1 MDIKDYG
8 GVVVCGNFAEVLP
21 EKPENLDYES
31 SAKWIEPYE
40 MEWREVMGDA
50 ICSCTT
56 VEVHYAPYY
65 GFDYYHRDTCSLM
78 RKLKAQPQ
86 IENLREVY
94 LPAMNQWSDSLKND
108 GKIHIWV
115 ENKSRKT
122 TVKVKTS
129 PHERPMNNLSLF
141 AQLVR

>member
-21 EKPENLDYES
+21 DKPESLDYES
-31 SAKWIEPYE
+31 SAKWVEPYE
-40 MEWREVMGDA
+40 LEWREVMGDA

-65 GFDYYHRDTCSLM
+65 GFDYYHSETCSLM
-78 RKLKAQPQ
+78 RKLKSQPQ

-94 LPAMNQWSDSLKND
+94 LPRMHQWSDSVEND

-115 ENKSRKT
+115 ENKSRRKT
-122 TVKVKTS
+122 VEVKRKS
-129 PHERPMNNLSLF
+129 PVMPQSNLILF
-141 AQLVR
+141 A